1 MGREGYVQSAVCYLV
16 GAVEEEGEEEG
27 GDLVGALLFELV
39 AVGDIEEGGAGRG
52 VLGEEGADLG
62 KLARAPAVLEGVEVT
77 ARCAGAGTFPPRG
90 MVVRPP
96 LGGGGWGLA
105 PASPF
110 GPQMDADGH
119 RLRF

>member
-16 GAVEEEGEEEG
+16 GAVKEEGQ
-27 GDLVGALLFELV
+27 
-39 AVGDIEEGGAGRG
+39 EEGGAGRG
-52 VLGEEGADLG
+52 VLGEQGADLG